1 VPECLA
7 DATFDFTGRVAV
19 VTGGTT
25 GIGRAIAEGFRGAG
39 AEVVITGTRPQEAY
53 DDAFTGLR
61 HVQFDLAD
69 PEGAAA
75 LAAHVDRC
83 DVLVNNAGLMHRDPS
98 ELEPAG
104 FEATVE
110 ANLNGTFRVCHAVR
124 PLLPAGGSIINIAS
138 LTAVF
143 GSPRVV
149 AYSATKGA
157 IVQLTRSLA
166 LAWAADSIRVN
177 AIAPGWIE
185 TDLTAGHVADPERSR
200 QIVDRTPLG
209 RWGKPEELAGP
220 ALFLASDAARFIT
233 GATLMV
239 DGGYSVA

>member
-1 VPECLA
+1 VPDRPA
-7 DATFDFTGRVAV
+7 DASFDFTGRIVV

-25 GIGRAIAEGFRGAG
+25 GIGRAIAEGFRAAG
-39 AEVVITGTRPQEAY
+39 AEVLITGTRPREAY
-53 DDAFTGLR
+53 DDGFSGLR

-69 PEGAAA
+69 PDGAAA
-75 LAAHVDRC
+75 LAGHVDRC
-83 DVLVNNAGLMHRDPS
+83 DVLVNNAGLMHREPS
-98 ELEPAG
+98 ELVPAG

-110 ANLNGTFRVCHAVR
+110 ANLNGTFRVCHALR
-124 PLLPAGGSIINIAS
+124 PVIPAGGSVINIAS

-166 LAWAADSIRVN
+166 LAWAVDGIRVN

-185 TDLTAGHVADPERSR
+185 TDLTAGHVADAERSR
-200 QIVDRTPLG
+200 QILDRTPLG
-209 RWGKPEELAGP
+209 RWGIPDDLAGP

>member
-1 VPECLA
+1 
-7 DATFDFTGRVAV
+7 
-19 VTGGTT
+19 
-25 GIGRAIAEGFRGAG
+25 
-39 AEVVITGTRPQEAY
+39 VVITGTRPQRAY
-53 DDAFTGLR
+53 DDEFTGLR

-69 PEGAAA
+69 PDSATA
-75 LAAHVDRC
+75 LRGHVDRC

-98 ELEPAG
+98 ELVPAG

-110 ANLNGTFRVCHAVR
+110 ANLNGTFRVCHALR
-124 PLLPAGGSIINIAS
+124 PLIPAGGSIINIAS

-166 LAWAADSIRVN
+166 LAWAADGIRVN

-185 TDLTAGHVADPERSR
+185 TDLTAGHVADPERSG
-200 QIVDRTPLG
+200 QILGRTPLG
-209 RWGKPEELAGP
+209 RWGSPDDLAGP
-220 ALFLASDAARFIT
+220 ALFLASDSARFIT

>member
-1 VPECLA
+1 VPEPRA
-7 DATFDFTGRVAV
+7 DVSFDFTGRTVV

-25 GIGRAIAEGFRGAG
+25 GIGRAIAEGFRTAG
-39 AEVVITGTRPQEAY
+39 ADVVITGRRPQDAY
-53 DDAFTGLR
+53 DDEFTGLR
-61 HVQFDLAD
+61 HVQFDLVEPD
-69 PEGAAA
+69 GAAT
-75 LAAHVDRC
+75 LAGHVGRC

-98 ELEPAG
+98 ELVPAG

-110 ANLNGTFRVCHAVR
+110 ANLNGTFRVCHALR
-124 PLLPAGGSIINIAS
+124 PLIPAGGSIINIAS

-166 LAWAADSIRVN
+166 LAWAADGIRVN
-177 AIAPGWIE
+177 ALAPGWIE
-185 TDLTAGHVADPERSR
+185 TDLTAGHVADPERSG
-200 QIVDRTPLG
+200 QILDRTPLG
-209 RWGKPEELAGP
+209 RWGEPDDLAGP

>member
-1 VPECLA
+1 VADRPA
-7 DATFDFTGRVAV
+7 DASFDFTGRVAI

-25 GIGRAIAEGFRGAG
+25 GIGRAIAEGFRAAG
-39 AEVVITGTRPQEAY
+39 AEVVITGTRPEDAY
-53 DDAFTGLR
+53 DDEFAGLR

-69 PEGAAA
+69 PGGATA
-75 LAAHVDRC
+75 LAGHVDRC
-83 DVLVNNAGLMHRDPS
+83 DVLVNNAGLMHREPS
-98 ELEPAG
+98 ELVPAG

-124 PLLPAGGSIINIAS
+124 PLIPAGGSVINVAS

-166 LAWAADSIRVN
+166 LAWAADGIRVN
-177 AIAPGWIE
+177 ALAPGWIE
-185 TDLTAGHVADPERSR
+185 TDLTAGHVADPDRSR
-200 QIVDRTPLG
+200 QILDRTPLG
-209 RWGKPEELAGP
+209 RWGTPDDLAGP
-220 ALFLASDAARFIT
+220 ALFLASDAARFVT
-233 GATLMV
+233 GATLFV
-239 DGGYSVA
+239 DGGYGVA